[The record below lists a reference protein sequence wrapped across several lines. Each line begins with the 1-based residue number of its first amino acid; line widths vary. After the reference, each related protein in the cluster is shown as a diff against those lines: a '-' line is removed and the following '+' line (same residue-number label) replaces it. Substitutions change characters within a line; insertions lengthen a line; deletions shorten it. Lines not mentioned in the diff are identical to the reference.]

1 MTEDTIHTINAQKVS
16 VAIQRDGTLMIC
28 DDAVGLVPI
37 NNSPSHLEAL
47 RTFLG
52 VPHMQNIINDECK
65 RYSELFKEVSKTR
78 TAHKEE
84 LDRVRRE
91 CSKQVARLQKS
102 LAAAEA
108 APKVVAV
115 TGTYGNHGVVLSD
128 GSMWTW
134 HKEKQEW
141 NQARPA
147 IPPCAPEEE

>member
-1 MTEDTIHTINAQKVS
+1 MTEDTIHTVTSQKVS

-37 NNSPSHLEAL
+37 NNSPTHLEAL

-52 VPHMQNIINDECK
+52 VPHMQYEINEERK
-65 RYSELFKEVSKTR
+65 RYSELFKEVSKAR
-78 TAHKEE
+78 IAHKEE

-115 TGTYGNHGVVLSD
+115 TGRDGADGVVLSD
-128 GSMWTW
+128 GSMW
-134 HKEKQEW
+134 EW
-141 NQARPA
+141 NALEEDWTEERPA
-147 IPPCAPEEE
+147 IPPCTPEEE